1 MSRPTDLQQA
11 NRSVVAALYQA
22 MRSLR
27 LQGARSRMTEDAVA
41 TAWRPRHEARE
52 SQGEL
57 ALRRLY
63 PRLDGAGAD
72 RIGDFA
78 HVRGGR
84 ASISRASIAGL
95 RGELRKVERQQ

>member
-1 MSRPTDLQQA
+1 
-11 NRSVVAALYQA
+11 
-22 MRSLR
+22 
-27 LQGARSRMTEDAVA
+27 MTEDAVA

-72 RIGDFA
+72 RIGDLA
-78 HVRGGR
+78 HVRQGV
-84 ASISRASIAGL
+84 
-95 RGELRKVERQQ
+95 ELADLARRHTQVFEGNIRKVERQQ